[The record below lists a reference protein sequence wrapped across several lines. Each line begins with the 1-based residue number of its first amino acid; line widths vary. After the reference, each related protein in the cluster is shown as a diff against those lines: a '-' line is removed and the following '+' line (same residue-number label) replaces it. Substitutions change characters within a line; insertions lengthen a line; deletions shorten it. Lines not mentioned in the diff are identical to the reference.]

1 MKDKTITAII
11 ISAGVAVLSY
21 GFYGKNFA
29 ALLLLTAAFLLAAL
43 IRYENIRSV
52 GVVTVATLLSL
63 AMAEL
68 VVAWVVPA
76 KKVLTSYDRGSD
88 YSKIGYGGLVGSG
101 KLPDKGVYASRKL
114 SYAGE
119 EIYNVKY
126 LIGDDGFRI
135 TLP

>member
-88 YSKIGYGGLVGSG
+88 YSKIGYGGSLV
-101 KLPDKGVYASRKL
+101 L
-114 SYAGE
+114 E
-119 EIYNVKY
+119 NY
-126 LIGDDGFRI
+126 LTRELRQQKTIVRRRRNIQCKIFDR
-135 TLP
+135 